1 MAEAI
6 GGIVERP
13 PTKEPVGCCS
23 VAGVCLPITKSALVG
38 VLSVERRDGDGEG
51 MVRKVGIWLARHCV
65 CCCPGS
71 FKVVMVGKK
80 KEKVTHQTSTSDHQR
95 LASRP
100 LDHNNRAPNQS
111 GMLLIILNL
120 LRCQFMLF
128 NHKYMTLFH
137 CPRQTQQAKRDNTGR
152 VTRCDKDCVDKTER
166 RSITTQETQENM
178 EISRRTISHTISRT
192 SLYHILCLT
201 DFAHNCIV
209 LP

>member
-1 MAEAI
+1 
-6 GGIVERP
+6 VERP
-13 PTKEPVGCCS
+13 PTEEPVGCCS
-23 VAGVCLPITKSALVG
+23 VAGVCLPITKSTLVG

-51 MVRKVGIWLARHCV
+51 MVRKVGIWLARHHV

-80 KEKVTHQTSTSDHQR
+80 KKKVTHQTSASDCQR

-100 LDHNNRAPNQS
+100 SDCNNRAPNQS

-120 LRCQFMLF
+120 LRRQFMLF

-137 CPRQTQQAKRDNTGR
+137 CPRQTQQAKCNNTGR

-166 RSITTQETQENM
+166 RGITTQETQENT
-178 EISRRTISHTISRT
+178 EISRRTISYAISCT
-192 SLYHILCLT
+192 SLYHILRLT
-201 DFAHNCIV
+201 DFAHDCIV

>member
-1 MAEAI
+1 MEW
-6 GGIVERP
+6 P
-13 PTKEPVGCCS
+13 LTKEPVGCCS
-23 VAGVCLPITKSALVG
+23 IAGVCLPIMKSALVSI
-38 VLSVERRDGDGEG
+38 LSVEQRDGDREG

-80 KEKVTHQTSTSDHQR
+80 KEKVMHQTGALDHQR
-95 LASRP
+95 LTLRP
-100 LDHNNRAPNQS
+100 LDCNNRAPNQC

-137 CPRQTQQAKRDNTGR
+137 CPRQTQQAKCNNTRR

-166 RSITTQETQENM
+166 HGMTTQETQENT
-178 EISRRTISHTISRT
+178 EISRRTISHAISHT
-192 SLYHILCLT
+192 SLYHILRLT